1 MEATHVRARLAPTGE
16 WLVATLFLLATIGV
30 SVLILQELRTPV
42 VLPTAAAEVEPAEIP
57 AAIPPQAVSVS
68 SLLLMNGT
76 VLHVGD
82 AETQIAN
89 ELQAATV
96 EGSAEDRGAIGRRVT
111 RAYQFQGTRFLLVF
125 EPFERQGE
133 LRVAGIYI
141 R

>member
-1 MEATHVRARLAPTGE
+1 MEATRGRAHLAPTGE
-16 WLVATLFLLATIGV
+16 WLVATVFLLATIGV
-30 SVLILQELRTPV
+30 SALILQELRTPA
-42 VLPTAAAEVEPAEIP
+42 LPAMPAEVESAEVPAS
-57 AAIPPQAVSVS
+57 IPPQAVSVS

-82 AETQIAN
+82 TEAQIAS
-89 ELQAATV
+89 ELQAAAL
-96 EGSAEDRGAIGRRVT
+96 EGSAEDRGSIGRRVT

-133 LRVAGIYI
+133 LRIAGIYI

>member
-1 MEATHVRARLAPTGE
+1 MEATRVRVRLAPTGE

-30 SVLILQELRTPV
+30 SILILQELRTPV
-42 VLPTAAAEVEPAEIP
+42 GVPAPAVEAEPAEVP
-57 AAIPPQAVSVS
+57 ASIPPQAVSVS

-82 AETQIAN
+82 AESQVAD
-89 ELQAATV
+89 ELKAAAL
-96 EGSAEDRGAIGRRVT
+96 EGSAEDRGTIGRRVT
-111 RAYQFQGTRFLLVF
+111 RAYEFQGTRFLLVF
-125 EPFERQGE
+125 EPFERQGA

>member
-1 MEATHVRARLAPTGE
+1 MEATRVRAHLAPTGE
-16 WLVATLFLLATIGV
+16 WLVATVFLLATIGV
-30 SVLILQELRTPV
+30 SALILQELRTPA
-42 VLPTAAAEVEPAEIP
+42 LPAMPAEVESAEVPAS
-57 AAIPPQAVSVS
+57 IPPQAVSVS

-82 AETQIAN
+82 TETQIAS
-89 ELQAATV
+89 ELQAAAL
-96 EGSAEDRGAIGRRVT
+96 EGSAEDRGSIGRRIT

-133 LRVAGIYI
+133 LRIAGIYI